1 MTSLQMVID
10 FPKNS
15 DMSLLFVIVFSHV
28 CLQWK
33 LIHLVCA
40 SLCVGMFAR
49 EKQSHVSQC
58 IHTRRVPEANQF
70 FSLNLMMLAST
81 LESDQCG
88 FCNIGLQLPNLSFEK
103 NATATSQF
111 SKIGKV
117 SIHGTWTI
125 LNYLGYKYQPSF
137 PLFETESP
145 LTYRHRMFKPGKTKC
160 YHYMITIQS

>member
-1 MTSLQMVID
+1 MW
-10 FPKNS
+10 
-15 DMSLLFVIVFSHV
+15 MS
-28 CLQWK
+28 K
-33 LIHLVCA
+33 
-40 SLCVGMFAR
+40 
-49 EKQSHVSQC
+49 
-58 IHTRRVPEANQF
+58 
-70 FSLNLMMLAST
+70 
-81 LESDQCG
+81 CG

-160 YHYMITIQS
+160 YHYMITIQSWRCFWIGVFFLFFFYFGGGLLLFFFLSKKSWVNCKKQEVRRDKLRSCLVCGGWN

>member
-1 MTSLQMVID
+1 MW
-10 FPKNS
+10 
-15 DMSLLFVIVFSHV
+15 MS
-28 CLQWK
+28 K
-33 LIHLVCA
+33 
-40 SLCVGMFAR
+40 
-49 EKQSHVSQC
+49 
-58 IHTRRVPEANQF
+58 
-70 FSLNLMMLAST
+70 
-81 LESDQCG
+81 CG

-160 YHYMITIQS
+160 YHYMITIQSWRCFWIGVFFFIFFYFGGGGLLLFFFPLQKELSELQKTRSKKGQDKLRSCLVCGGWN